1 MKCHNVFKMPMIHC
15 VKNTNRKESLM
26 ENLLN
31 FIQIGVGL
39 AMLIVTLLTIIKF
52 ETDDIK
58 RDIQNIDC
66 TGYDKFIYI
75 LSRILFGKD
84 EK

>member
-1 MKCHNVFKMPMIHC
+1 
-15 VKNTNRKESLM
+15 M

-52 ETDDIK
+52 ETGDIK